1 MIKSLFNV
9 VMDSDQNPLRA
20 LPKMVRFQCMVVLS
34 YMWSVI
40 FAMYIGAIALI
51 GPSIAVHTIL
61 LIGIFFTAEI
71 FRRSRRSV
79 LKTDVNS
86 TRSGLLS
93 YDMQFKDPADGGAM
107 YDDVWGGGPDSLS
120 RQPIRQS

>member
-1 MIKSLFNV
+1 MHGG
-9 VMDSDQNPLRA
+9 A
-20 LPKMVRFQCMVVLS
+20 VL
-34 YMWSVI
+34 YVGSVI
-40 FAMYIGAIALI
+40 LAMYIGAIALI
-51 GPSIAVHTIL
+51 GPSIAAHTIL

-79 LKTDVNS
+79 LKTDVGS

-107 YDDVWGGGPDSLS
+107 YDDVWGDLYSLS